1 MALTPIDAVCTKC
14 NTKFNQ
20 LPKRSFLG
28 FQKLVCTWCREEI
41 TYPLTKGYRT
51 AYWVI
56 FAIMVLTIIGAFAQG
71 EFGFPGGLGL
81 AVAFALF
88 KDRSISKRVSKV
100 TIHN

>member
-14 NTKFNQ
+14 SSKFNQ
-20 LPKRSFLG
+20 LPKQSFLG
-28 FQKLVCTWCREEI
+28 FQKLVCPSCQEKI

-51 AYWVI
+51 TYWVI

-88 KDRSISKRVSKV
+88 RDRSISKRISKV
-100 TIHN
+100 SNT